1 MQFFCIYIYF
11 FLLRLFPTL
20 LNPVFSFSKSTSMG
34 LCQTCLY
41 QRKLI
46 LLDCFVFTILTL
58 LSLLIPFVP
67 FHSSWSW
74 MLLFS
79 ILFFWPIWFNICSS
93 ALSTVIF
100 WTIKTVEISAASV
113 FFCYP
118 SFHHF
123 HHSCKIHLPFQPFSC
138 FSCNCFKLSRPSFYS
153 FCNSHT
159 SDFVINPD
167 YETLS
172 KMLSEVK
179 TTLSCE
185 GEIFWYMLKHVIFL
199 VLKVVV
205 FCWSM

>member
-20 LNPVFSFSKSTSMG
+20 LNPVFSFSKSTFMG

-138 FSCNCFKLSRPSFYS
+138 FSCNSVLNFPDHLSI
-153 FCNSHT
+153 H
-159 SDFVINPD
+159 FVIPTPQILLL
-167 YETLS
+167 TLTMRLCQKCCLKS
-172 KMLSEVK
+172 KQHS
-179 TTLSCE
+179 
-185 GEIFWYMLKHVIFL
+185 HVQG
-199 VLKVVV
+199 KSSDT
-205 FCWSM
+205 C